1 MNKRTCAET
10 FAGILLA
17 VSVLMTGFSPASEQ
31 REKAVRL
38 ENLTWPEAEK
48 ALKSCDVV
56 LFAVGARSKEHGPHL
71 PLKTDYIMAEFLT
84 GRVGREV
91 PAAILPTLE
100 YGYYPSFLEYPG
112 SVSIGAETFKNTIV
126 DICRSMGGY
135 GVRRFYVLNT
145 GISTLA
151 PLKAASEELEKEG
164 LLMRYLNL
172 LETDKLLP
180 PGLLQQEG
188 GTHAD
193 EGETSM
199 MLYIAPELVDMSKA
213 AKDYDPR
220 PDRKGLTRDPKGT
233 GTYSPTGV
241 WGDPTLATK
250 DKGRVIVET
259 TVAEIVRQVREL
271 AGLKNIH
278 QHGKAGGD
286 GINDDRQDED
296 HHSQDWGVVEEIL
309 VNADD

>member
-1 MNKRTCAET
+1 MNKKLRTGIL
-10 FAGILLA
+10 AGILLA
-17 VSVLMTGFSPASEQ
+17 AAALMMGFSPASE
-31 REKAVRL
+31 RRDKAVRL

-48 ALKSCDVV
+48 ALKGCDVV

-71 PLKTDYIMAEFLT
+71 PLKTDYIMAEYLAD
-84 GRVGREV
+84 RVGREV
-91 PAAILPTLE
+91 PVAILPTLE

-126 DICRSMGGY
+126 DICRSMSGY
-135 GVRRFYVLNT
+135 GVRRSYVLNT
-145 GISTLA
+145 GISTLHA
-151 PLKAASEELEKEG
+151 LKAASEELEKEG

-180 PGLLQQEG
+180 PGLLRQEG

-271 AGLKNIH
+271 V
-278 QHGKAGGD
+278 
-286 GINDDRQDED
+286 
-296 HHSQDWGVVEEIL
+296 HSPGRASTRVDALGP
-309 VNADD
+309 